1 MASNN
6 GNGNNIGNGNCN
18 GGDNIGQTISDAVDA
33 GMKACIVLMCVP
45 LKIYAKC
52 LHCMAKVASDVA
64 DSLCPEDEAP
74 PQQ

>member
-6 GNGNNIGNGNCN
+6 GNGNGS
-18 GGDNIGQTISDAVDA
+18 GGDDIGRTISDTIDA
-33 GMKACIVLMCVP
+33 SIKACFVLMCVP

-64 DSLCPEDEAP
+64 DSLCPEDETP